1 MVVDDSS
8 TTPQQRPCNNFVIKK
23 QTCLEEKTQ
32 ILLTNC
38 NRSTGRKTQQ
48 TVPKV
53 LPQIFFIQTEKEKEI
68 KEKKKLNEIKQK
80 KEKNPLFFCYTS
92 FFLF

>member
-53 LPQIFFIQTEKEKEI
+53 LPQIFFIQTEEEKEI
-68 KEKKKLNEIKQK
+68 KDKTNTRPETPIENEYEIIDGTQ
-80 KEKNPLFFCYTS
+80 L
-92 FFLF
+92 